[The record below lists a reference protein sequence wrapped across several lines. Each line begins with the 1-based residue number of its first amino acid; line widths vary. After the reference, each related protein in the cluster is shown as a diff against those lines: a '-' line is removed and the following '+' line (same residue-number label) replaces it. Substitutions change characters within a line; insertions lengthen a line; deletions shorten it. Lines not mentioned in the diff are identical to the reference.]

1 MPDIVPT
8 IVYTLCFATSAACAW
23 LLGRHYRRTRMPLLF
38 WSALC
43 FLFLAGN
50 NLLVVLDL
58 LILPAVEFRLAR
70 LLLGLAAVAV
80 LLFGFIWTGGTEDE
94 E

>member
-1 MPDIVPT
+1 VGDAFPAA
-8 IVYTLCFATSAACAW
+8 VYLLCFLTSAACAL
-23 LLGRHYRRTRMPLLF
+23 LLGRGYRRTGTRLLL

-58 LILPAVEFRLAR
+58 LMWPDRDLRLAR
-70 LLLGLAAVAV
+70 HALSAAAVGV
-80 LLFGFIWTGGTEDE
+80 LLFGFIWDLE